1 MTEYGS
7 ISARLVGSE
16 DEDAPQVVAAASVED
31 VNSEKG
37 SIVTGSSGSEDA
49 LQVAPKP
56 GEKEEADSSLFH
68 GRCVAVEEPSL
79 PPVSGG
85 REVKLT

>member
-16 DEDAPQVVAAASVED
+16 DEDAPQVVASASVD
-31 VNSEKG
+31 DG
-37 SIVTGSSGSEDA
+37 SLGVEDA

-56 GEKEEADSSLFH
+56 AEKEEADSSLFR
-68 GRCVAVEEPSL
+68 GRGVAVEEASL
-79 PPVSGG
+79 PVGGG
-85 REVKLT
+85 REVNLT

>member
-16 DEDAPQVVAAASVED
+16 DDAPQVFAFASVD
-31 VNSEKG
+31 VENSEKG
-37 SIVTGSSGSEDA
+37 SIVTGSLGSEDA

-56 GEKEEADSSLFH
+56 GEKGETDSSLFR
-68 GRCVAVEEPSL
+68 GRGVAVEEPSL
-79 PPVSGG
+79 PVSGG
-85 REVKLT
+85 REVNLT

>member
-7 ISARLVGSE
+7 ISAKLVGSE

-37 SIVTGSSGSEDA
+37 SIVTGSLGSEDA

-56 GEKEEADSSLFH
+56 GEREEADSTPFH
-68 GRCVAVEEPSL
+68 GCGVAVEEPSL

>member
-16 DEDAPQVVAAASVED
+16 DEDAPQVVASASVD
-31 VNSEKG
+31 DG
-37 SIVTGSSGSEDA
+37 SLGVEDA

-56 GEKEEADSSLFH
+56 AKKEETDSSLFR
-68 GRCVAVEEPSL
+68 GRGVAVEEPSL
-79 PPVSGG
+79 PVSGG
-85 REVKLT
+85 REVNLT